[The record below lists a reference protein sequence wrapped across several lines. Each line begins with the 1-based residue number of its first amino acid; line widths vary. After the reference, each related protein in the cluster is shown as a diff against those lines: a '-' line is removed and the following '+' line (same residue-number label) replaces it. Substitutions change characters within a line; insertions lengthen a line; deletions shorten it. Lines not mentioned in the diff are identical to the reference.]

1 MGKTGGG
8 GRLRLQVMHRY
19 EWLLVLHRQGLGV
32 LASAGDEEGG
42 GGGADVSLAEA
53 QEEAGAPDP

>member
-1 MGKTGGG
+1 
-8 GRLRLQVMHRY
+8 MHRY

-32 LASAGDEEGG
+32 LASAGDEECG